1 MPAAPVPMVVQ
12 ADTWI
17 GTPQAEGSLFVR
29 KGTVVSISPDNAAMI
44 TEYGGAGNLAPLPAG
59 ETGDDAD
66 HAALEK

>member
-1 MPAAPVPMVVQ
+1 MVVQ

-17 GTPQAEGSLFVR
+17 GTPQAEGSLLVG

-59 ETGDDAD
+59 DDAD
-66 HAALEK
+66 HAALEN